1 MQPLALAIADLQASE
16 IAALDRDGFLELTV
30 ADTAVRLERSD
41 VDIIVEDIPGWLVAT
56 EGTRTVALDV
66 TLTEQLLEEGLA
78 REFVNRIQNVRK
90 QAGFEVNDHIDIIVL
105 AGSKMDPV
113 LQHHHDYIARQVQA
127 ESILLSDTVSDAV
140 ELEFDDFCL
149 SVSVTKNI

>member
-1 MQPLALAIADLQASE
+1 M
-16 IAALDRDGFLELTV
+16 
-30 ADTAVRLERSD
+30 
-41 VDIIVEDIPGWLVAT
+41 
-56 EGTRTVALDV
+56 
-66 TLTEQLLEEGLA
+66 A

>member
-1 MQPLALAIADLQASE
+1 MAQTIADLQASE

-66 TLTEQLLEEGLA
+66 TLTEQLIEEGLHP
-78 REFVNRIQNVRK
+78 E
-90 QAGFEVNDHIDIIVL
+90 
-105 AGSKMDPV
+105 
-113 LQHHHDYIARQVQA
+113 
-127 ESILLSDTVSDAV
+127 
-140 ELEFDDFCL
+140 C
-149 SVSVTKNI
+149 TKTGRLRGE